1 MTTRDSVFPS
11 RDAIVAF
18 IRANPGK
25 LGTKDIAREF
35 GLKNADRAELKRI
48 LRDLADAGTIAK
60 RGRKVAEPAALP
72 ATLIADVTGRDKD
85 GELIATPAEWD
96 EVENSEPPKI
106 RVHVPR
112 SRQPGTA
119 AGVGDRALLRVEQAG
134 EDDGAVVYRGRVL
147 KIIDHARGRVLG
159 VFRAL
164 PMGGGRLVPVD
175 KKQAGRELNIAA
187 ADSNG
192 ATDGDLVSVDLVRT
206 RAFGLASGRVKER
219 LGSVT
224 SEKAISLIA
233 IHAHDIPLAFSP
245 AALREADEAQP
256 AALKGREDWREVPL
270 VTIDPPDAKD
280 HDDAVHAEP
289 DSDPANKGGFIVHV
303 AIADVAFYVRS
314 GSALDRDALKRGNS
328 VYFPDRVVPMLPERI
343 SNDLCSLVPNQP
355 RGALAVRM
363 VIGADGR
370 KRSHSFHRVLMR
382 SAAKLNYAQAQAAID
397 GRPDDMTGP
406 LLDPILKPL
415 YAAYEVAKKARDER
429 DPLDLDIPERK
440 ILLKA
445 DGTVDRVVVP
455 ERLDAHRLIEEFMIL
470 ANVAA
475 AEMLEK
481 KSLPLIYRVHDEP
494 TQEKVHALQEF
505 LKTLDLPFAKGG
517 ALRPS
522 LFNRVLTLVAGQDY
536 EPLVNEV
543 VLRSQA
549 QAEYSAENYGHFGLN
564 LRRYAHFTSP
574 IRRYA
579 DLVVHRALIRALGLG
594 EGALPDSE
602 TSETLSE
609 VAAQISVT
617 ERRAMKAERETADR
631 LIAHHLVDRIGAS
644 FQGRISGVTRAGLFV
659 KLQDTGADG
668 LIPIRTLGTEY
679 FNYDEAR
686 HALVG
691 SRSGA
696 MHRLGDVVDVRL
708 VEAAPIAGALR
719 FELLSEAQTGPRNRR
734 GKSSKP
740 EAFNSEAFRPEGFR
754 PEGFKAKESRPKGS
768 SRPKAMPGRAKDRK
782 AAKPGKTKGSSKSKK
797 GTSWKR

>member
-1 MTTRDSVFPS
+1 VKSERDSGFPT

-25 LGTKDIAREF
+25 AGTKEIAREF

-48 LRDLADAGTIAK
+48 LRELAEKGTIVK
-60 RGRKVAEPAALP
+60 HGRKVAEAAILP
-72 ATLIADVTGRDKD
+72 ATVMADITGRDAD

-96 EVENSEPPKI
+96 EVEGGEPPKI
-106 RVHVPR
+106 RIHVPR
-112 SRQPGTA
+112 HARPSSI
-119 AGVGDRALLRVEQAG
+119 AGVGDRALLRVERS
-134 EDDGAVVYRGRVL
+134 DDNEGAPYRGRVI
-147 KIIDHARGRVLG
+147 KVIDHGKGRVLG
-159 VFRAL
+159 IFRSL
-164 PMGGGRLVPVD
+164 PNGGGRLVPVD
-175 KKQAGRELNIAA
+175 KKQAGRELNIAE
-187 ADSNG
+187 ADSMD
-192 ATDGDLVSVDLVRT
+192 AKDGDLVSVDLIRT
-206 RAFGLASGRVKER
+206 RGFGLASGRVKEK
-219 LGSVT
+219 LGSIA

-233 IHAHDIPLAFSP
+233 IHAHDIPLAFSQ
-245 AALREADEAQP
+245 AALREAEEAKP
-256 AALKGREDWREVPL
+256 ATLKGREDWRDVPL

-280 HDDAVHAEP
+280 HDDAVHAEADP
-289 DSDPANKGGFIVHV
+289 DPNNKGGYIVHV
-303 AIADVAFYVRS
+303 AIADVAFYVRP
-314 GSALDRDALKRGNS
+314 GSALDRDAVIRGNS

-343 SNDLCSLVPNQP
+343 SNDLCSLVPGEP
-355 RGALAVRM
+355 RGALAVRL
-363 VIGADGR
+363 VIAPDGR

-382 SAAKLNYAQAQAAID
+382 SAAKLSYAQAQAAID
-397 GRPDDMTGP
+397 GKPDDITGP

-415 YAAYEVAKKARDER
+415 YAAYAVAKRARDER

-440 ILLKA
+440 ILLKS
-445 DGTVDRVVVP
+445 DGTVDRVIVP

-475 AEMLEK
+475 AETLEK
-481 KSLPLIYRVHDEP
+481 KALPLIYRVHDEP
-494 TQEKVHALQEF
+494 TLEKVHALQEF
-505 LKTLDLPFAKGG
+505 LKTLDVPFAKAG

-536 EPLVNEV
+536 EAMVNEV

-579 DLVVHRALIRALGLG
+579 DLVVHRGLIRALGLG
-594 EGALPDSE
+594 EGALPDNE
-602 TSETLSE
+602 TAESLSE
-609 VAAQISVT
+609 VAAEISVT

-659 KLQDTGADG
+659 KLDDTGADG

-679 FNYDEAR
+679 FNYDETR

-708 VEAAPIAGALR
+708 VEAQPIAGALR
-719 FELLSEAQTGPRNRR
+719 FELLSEGQAISRGRKHPHMERSPQR
-734 GKSSKP
+734 GK
-740 EAFNSEAFRPEGFR
+740 AR
-754 PEGFKAKESRPKGS
+754 
-768 SRPKAMPGRAKDRK
+768 PGRAKSKDAGSDKNSKKR
-782 AAKPGKTKGSSKSKK
+782 GKTRKPARKKAGKPKRGKSW
-797 GTSWKR
+797 TP

>member
-1 MTTRDSVFPS
+1 MKRKHDNGFPS

-25 LGTKDIAREF
+25 IGTREIAREF
-35 GLKNADRAELKRI
+35 GLKNADRVELKRI
-48 LRDLADAGTIAK
+48 LRELADEGTVAK
-60 RGRKVAEPAALP
+60 RGRKIHEP
-72 ATLIADVTGRDKD
+72 ATLPPTVVADITGRDTD
-85 GELIATPAEWD
+85 GELLATPTEWD
-96 EVENSEPPKI
+96 TEESGPAPKI
-106 RVHVPR
+106 RIHVPR
-112 SRQPGTA
+112 RPQPGTA
-119 AGVGDRALLRVEQAG
+119 AGVGDRALMRIEKLDEG
-134 EDDGAVVYRGRVL
+134 DGALYRGRVIKVL
-147 KIIDHARGRVLG
+147 DHARTRLLG
-159 VFRAL
+159 IFRQA
-164 PMGGGRLVPVD
+164 PGGGGRLVPVD
-175 KKQAGRELNIAA
+175 KKQAGRELNIAPS
-187 ADSNG
+187 DTGG
-192 ATDGDLVSVDLVRT
+192 AEDGDLVSVDLVRG
-206 RAFGLASGRVKER
+206 RGYGLASGKVKER
-219 LGSVT
+219 LGSLS

-233 IHAHDIPLAFSP
+233 IHAHEIPQAFAPS
-245 AALREADEAQP
+245 ALREADAAEP
-256 AALKGREDWREVPL
+256 ATLKGREDWRDLPL

-280 HDDAVHAEP
+280 HDDAVHAAP
-289 DSDPANKGGFIVHV
+289 DPDPNNRGGYIVHV
-303 AIADVAFYVRS
+303 AIADVAFYVRP
-314 GSALDRDALKRGNS
+314 GSALDRDALTRGNS

-343 SNDLCSLVPNQP
+343 SNDLCSLVPGEP

-363 VIGADGR
+363 VIGPDGR

-382 SAAKLNYAQAQAAID
+382 SAAKLHYAQAQAAID
-397 GRPDDMTGP
+397 GRPDDTTGP
-406 LLDPILKPL
+406 LLEPILKPL
-415 YAAYEVAKKARDER
+415 YTAYTLVKLARDER
-429 DPLDLDIPERK
+429 DPLDLDLPERK
-440 ILLKA
+440 ILLKS

-481 KSLPLIYRVHDEP
+481 KALPLIYRVHDEP
-494 TQEKVHALQEF
+494 TLEKIHNLQEF
-505 LKTLDLPFAKGG
+505 LKTLDLPFAKTG

-522 LFNRVLTLVAGQDY
+522 LFNRVLGQVRGEDY

-579 DLVVHRALIRALGLG
+579 DLIVHRALIRALGLG
-594 EGALPDSE
+594 EGALPE
-602 TSETLSE
+602 TETLESLSE

-631 LIAHHLVDRIGAS
+631 LIAHFLADRIGAT

-659 KLQDTGADG
+659 KLSDTGADG

-679 FNYDEAR
+679 FNYDETR

-708 VEAAPIAGALR
+708 VEAAPVAGALR
-719 FELLSEAQTGPRNRR
+719 FELLSEGQVIPRGRKR
-734 GKSSKP
+734 DGSKSHPGRSPREKVRKPHKGKSGK
-740 EAFNSEAFRPEGFR
+740 
-754 PEGFKAKESRPKGS
+754 
-768 SRPKAMPGRAKDRK
+768 
-782 AAKPGKTKGSSKSKK
+782 AKPGKSKK
-797 GTSWKR
+797 GKSWKR